1 MDVTRR
7 VLIERPF
14 RSAVYPGGGRRR
26 TEHRIQKVYFIMKYS
41 IPKLLENDG
50 FLCSCGKR
58 HYSRLSDFVTGSGIL
73 AGTLP
78 DMLRKYA
85 VTHPFVFC
93 DRDTYAAGGETV
105 IRILAARNIPY
116 TLHVIRRKHPS
127 PDERIVGEAVM
138 HCGKECD
145 GVIAIGGGVINDTCK
160 ILASARHIPDIYV
173 STAPSMDG
181 YASATSSMERDNLK
195 ISLDS
200 LCPDAVLCDADIL
213 STAPAHMVCSGIG
226 DMTAKITSLAEWKMA
241 SYIVGDYYCPTVADM
256 VDDALHT
263 CLREGEG
270 AVRGDHDA
278 LCRLAEGLVL
288 SGVAMNYAGISRPAS
303 GMEHYISHILDM
315 RSLAFGTPA
324 DLHGIQCGIGTLYTL
339 RGYEILFDRLGGK
352 APDTEK
358 ALRHAASFDRER
370 WNARLRE
377 VVGPGAEAMIANE
390 DAYGFYKPENH
401 YTRLQ
406 NITAHW
412 DEITAALR
420 AMPSSEEIGA
430 FFRKI
435 GHPTTAAEIGVAA
448 ADMENAFCMAKDIRP
463 KYILGHLLWDL
474 GMTDE
479 VVAEME
485 F

>member
-1 MDVTRR
+1 
-7 VLIERPF
+7 
-14 RSAVYPGGGRRR
+14 
-26 TEHRIQKVYFIMKYS
+26 MKYS
-41 IPKLLENDG
+41 IPDLLAKDG
-50 FLCSCGKR
+50 FLCDCGKR
-58 HYSRLSDFVTGSGIL
+58 HFSRLSDFVTGTGIL
-73 AGTLP
+73 SAALP
-78 DMLRKYA
+78 AMLAKYS
-85 VTHPFVFC
+85 VTHPFVLC
-93 DRDTYAAGGETV
+93 DRDTYAAGGGKV
-105 IRILAARNIPY
+105 VSILSANGVPC
-116 TLHVIRRKHPS
+116 TLHIIQRPHPA

-138 HCGKECD
+138 YCGGDCD
-145 GVIAIGGGVINDTCK
+145 GVIALGGGVINDTCK

-173 STAPSMDG
+173 PTAPSMDG
-181 YASATSSMERDNLK
+181 YASATSSMERGNLK

-200 LCPDAVLCDADIL
+200 QCPNAVLCDADIL
-213 STAPAHMVCSGIG
+213 ATAPAHMVCSGIG
-226 DMTAKITSLAEWKMA
+226 DMAAKITSLAEWKAA
-241 SYIVGDYYCPTVADM
+241 SYIVGDYYCPMVADM

-263 CLREGEG
+263 CLSEGEA
-270 AVRGDHDA
+270 AVRGDHAA

-339 RGYEILFDRLGGK
+339 RGYEILFDKLAGR

-358 ALRHAASFDRER
+358 ALEAAKFFDRDV

-377 VVGPGAEAMIANE
+377 IVGPGAEAMIANE

-401 YTRLQ
+401 RARLQ
-406 NITAHW
+406 NIVGHW
-412 DEITAALR
+412 DEISAALH
-420 AMPSSEEIGA
+420 AMPTSAEITA
-430 FFRKI
+430 FFHKI
-435 GHPTTAAEIGVAA
+435 GHPTTAAEIGVSA
-448 ADMENAFCMAKDIRP
+448 ADMENAFRMAKDIRP

-479 VVAEME
+479 VVSEIE

>member
-1 MDVTRR
+1 
-7 VLIERPF
+7 
-14 RSAVYPGGGRRR
+14 
-26 TEHRIQKVYFIMKYS
+26 MKYS
-41 IPKLLENDG
+41 IPSLLANDG
-50 FLCSCGKR
+50 FLCACGKH

-73 AGTLP
+73 SDALP
-78 DMLRKYA
+78 AMLTKYH
-85 VTHPFVFC
+85 VSHPFVLC
-93 DRDTYAAGGETV
+93 DRDTYTAGGKAV
-105 IRILAARNIPY
+105 IKILTALGLSC
-116 TLHVIRRKHPS
+116 TLHVIQRTHPS

-138 HCGKECD
+138 HCGKDCD
-145 GVIAIGGGVINDTCK
+145 GVIAVGGGVINDTCK

-200 LCPDAVLCDADIL
+200 QCPNAVLCDADIL
-213 STAPAHMVCSGIG
+213 ATAPAHMVCSGIG
-226 DMTAKITSLAEWKMA
+226 DMAAKITSLAEWKMA
-241 SYIVGDYYCPTVADM
+241 SCIVGDYYCPTVADM

-263 CLREGEG
+263 CLQEGEA
-270 AVRGDHDA
+270 AVHGDHNA

-339 RGYEILFDRLGGK
+339 RGYEILFDKLGGH

-358 ALRHAASFDRER
+358 ALEAAKSFDRDA
-370 WNARLRE
+370 WNARLRKI
-377 VVGPGAEAMIANE
+377 VGPGAEAMIANE

-401 YTRLQ
+401 RTRLQ
-406 NITAHW
+406 NIAGHW
-412 DEITAALR
+412 DEIAAALH
-420 AMPSSEEIGA
+420 AMPTSAENTA
-430 FFRKI
+430 FFHRI
-435 GHPTTAAEIGVAA
+435 GHPTTAAEIGVSAEE
-448 ADMENAFCMAKDIRP
+448 MENAFRMAKDIRP

-479 VVAEME
+479 VVSEIE

>member
-1 MDVTRR
+1 
-7 VLIERPF
+7 
-14 RSAVYPGGGRRR
+14 
-26 TEHRIQKVYFIMKYS
+26 MKYS
-41 IPKLLENDG
+41 IPGLLANDG
-50 FLCSCGKR
+50 FLCACGKR
-58 HYSRLSDFVTGSGIL
+58 HYSRLSDFMTGSGIL
-73 AGTLP
+73 AAALP
-78 DMLRKYA
+78 AMLSKYS

-93 DRDTYAAGGETV
+93 DRDTYAAGGAAVIEILRAHET
-105 IRILAARNIPY
+105 PY
-116 TLHVIRRKHPS
+116 TLHVIQRTHPS

-138 HCGKECD
+138 HCGKDCD
-145 GVIAIGGGVINDTCK
+145 GVIAVGGGVINDTCK

-200 LCPDAVLCDADIL
+200 QCPNAVLCDADIL
-213 STAPAHMVCSGIG
+213 ATAPAHMVCSGIG
-226 DMTAKITSLAEWKMA
+226 DMAAKITSLAEWKAA
-241 SYIVGDYYCPTVADM
+241 SYIVGDYYCATVADM

-263 CLREGEG
+263 CLREGEA

-315 RSLAFGTPA
+315 RALAFGTPA

-339 RGYEILFDRLGGK
+339 RGYEILFDKLAGR

-358 ALRHAASFDRER
+358 ALEAAKSLDRDA

-377 VVGPGAEAMIANE
+377 IVGPGAEAMIANE

-401 YTRLQ
+401 RARLQ
-406 NITAHW
+406 NIVGHW
-412 DEITAALR
+412 DEIAAALH
-420 AMPSSEEIGA
+420 AMPTSAEITA
-430 FFRKI
+430 FFQKI
-435 GHPTTAAEIGVAA
+435 GHPTTAAEIGVSA
-448 ADMENAFCMAKDIRP
+448 ADMENAFRMAKDIRP

-479 VVAEME
+479 VVSEIE

>member
-1 MDVTRR
+1 
-7 VLIERPF
+7 
-14 RSAVYPGGGRRR
+14 
-26 TEHRIQKVYFIMKYS
+26 MKYS
-41 IPKLLENDG
+41 IPSLLANDG
-50 FLCSCGKR
+50 FLCACGKQ

-73 AGTLP
+73 SDALP
-78 DMLRKYA
+78 AMLTKYN
-85 VTHPFVFC
+85 VTHPFVLC

-105 IRILAARNIPY
+105 CALLAGIGLSY
-116 TLHVIRRKHPS
+116 TLHIIQRTHPS

-138 HCGKECD
+138 HCGKDCD
-145 GVIAIGGGVINDTCK
+145 GVIAVGGGVINDTCK
-160 ILASARHIPDIYV
+160 ILASARRIPDIYV

-200 LCPDAVLCDADIL
+200 QCPNAVLCDADIL
-213 STAPAHMVCSGIG
+213 ATAPAHMVCSGIG
-226 DMTAKITSLAEWKMA
+226 DMAAKITSLAEWKMA
-241 SYIVGDYYCPTVADM
+241 SYIVGDYYCATVADM

-263 CLREGEG
+263 CLREGEA
-270 AVRGDHDA
+270 AVHGDHAA

-315 RSLAFGTPA
+315 RALAFGTPA

-339 RGYEILFDRLGGK
+339 RGYEILFDKLGGRT
-352 APDTEK
+352 PDIEL
-358 ALRHAASFDRER
+358 ALDAAKSFDRDA
-370 WNARLRE
+370 WNGRLRE
-377 VVGPGAEAMIANE
+377 IVGPGAQAMIANE

-401 YTRLQ
+401 RARLQ
-406 NITAHW
+406 NIVDHW
-412 DEITAALR
+412 DEIAAALH
-420 AMPSSEEIGA
+420 AMPSSAEITA
-430 FFRKI
+430 FFRRI
-435 GHPTTAAEIGVAA
+435 GHPTTAAEIGVSAA
-448 ADMENAFCMAKDIRP
+448 EMENAFRMAKDIRP

-479 VVAEME
+479 VVAEIA